1 MYPDKKITGIFQPH
15 LYSRTRDFADG
26 FAESLSL
33 LDRVILMPIYPA
45 RELPTQG
52 VNSEMILNRMN
63 HPNAGICSREA
74 LTEVLSQQPVDVLV
88 TLGAGDIDREIKRL
102 KVWMDGRNQ

>member
-1 MYPDKKITGIFQPH
+1 M
-15 LYSRTRDFADG
+15 
-26 FAESLSL
+26 

-63 HPNAGICSREA
+63 HPNAGICSRES
-74 LTEVLSQQPVDVLV
+74 LTEVLSQQPVEVLV